1 MKQYSVVFASVY
13 RFTVLFSYTA
23 TDPTYTLAHTVGWT
37 SIEMSAGI
45 MSACLP
51 TMRPALMF
59 LFRSVGL
66 KNLTSWGSR
75 NESHAAANSQGT
87 RTVDGSFNGLN
98 SHSRK
103 DSAFTR
109 LYDGSSG
116 DRIDWSQTSA
126 ELRPDKCS
134 AMITRVMGSQGHDEN
149 LEAGD
154 EVPLHK
160 IRVQTDF
167 ERVDK

>member
-1 MKQYSVVFASVY
+1 
-13 RFTVLFSYTA
+13 VLFSYSA
-23 TDPTYTLAHTVGWT
+23 TDPTYTLARTVAWT

-51 TMRPALMF
+51 TMRPALIF

-66 KNLTSWGSR
+66 KNLTAWGSHDA
-75 NESHAAANSQGT
+75 SKAAENSQGT

-109 LYDGSSG
+109 LHDGSSG
-116 DRIDWSQTSA
+116 DRIDWNSVPAGTA
-126 ELRPDKCS
+126 LRPDNCS
-134 AMITRVMGSQGHDEN
+134 AMVTRVMGSQGHDEN
-149 LEAGD
+149 LEGD

-167 ERVDK
+167 KRTDK